1 MDARRILAALALL
14 CLAAAPGAVLADAE
28 ADRDAGN
35 AAWKAQDYDLA
46 ARHWRAAAEAG
57 DRAAQNNLGFLYR
70 KGFGVGQDEDEAARW
85 YLRAANQG
93 LVDAMTN
100 LGMLYDEGF
109 GVPMDHVESYKW
121 FLLAHRGG
129 HTGARAHLDI
139 LEADGFVDEA
149 AIAEAAR
156 RADAWTATPE

>member
-1 MDARRILAALALL
+1 
-14 CLAAAPGAVLADAE
+14 
-28 ADRDAGN
+28 
-35 AAWKAQDYDLA
+35 
-46 ARHWRAAAEAG
+46 
-57 DRAAQNNLGFLYR
+57 
-70 KGFGVGQDEDEAARW
+70 
-85 YLRAANQG
+85 
-93 LVDAMTN
+93 MTN

-129 HTGARAHLDI
+129 HPGARAHLDI